1 MNIKT
6 NFVNDLNNKL
16 NLNPNFD
23 DIRNKINVFQYI
35 KEENN
40 NTSLLSL
47 VKTNKTYKIAGLSA
61 LAVVLSLGVV
71 LPIALS
77 DYSGS
82 DISGS
87 EQPMKYPHIF
97 DIYSVRQQNYFANFK
112 VLEIE
117 ETLYYKKDNVDKKYL
132 VVKCEVVED
141 FYKVLESNQ
150 IVYVPFE
157 VYNVDFDIDLL
168 HEWLLNLDSLCICS
182 TIDYKSGNEEFD
194 FSFWNNLIGEKD
206 GSNLKV
212 DIPLKSVSFDIV
224 NTIPIYDGKVDV
236 DTICDMSG
244 GNFSG
249 SWLLH
254 SFIDNQYIKQGMDKD
269 TLFENLRC
277 LYYDQLEERN
287 NNES

>member
-1 MNIKT
+1 MKIKL
-6 NFVNDLNNKL
+6 NFINDLNNKL

-23 DIRNKINVFQYI
+23 DIRNKINVTQYI

-40 NTSLLSL
+40 NTNLLSL
-47 VKTNKTYKIAGLSA
+47 FKTNKTYKIAGLSA
-61 LAVVLSLGVV
+61 LAVVLSLGVI

-77 DYSGS
+77 DYNWG

-87 EQPMKYPHIF
+87 EQPMKYPHVF
-97 DIYSVRQQNYFANFK
+97 DIYSVKQKNYFANFK
-112 VLEIE
+112 VIEIQE
-117 ETLYYKKDNVDKKYL
+117 NLYYKKDNVDKKYL

-157 VYNVDFDIDLL
+157 VYNADFDIDLL
-168 HEWLLNLDSLCICS
+168 REWLLNLDSLCICS
-182 TIDYKSGNEEFD
+182 TIDYDSGNEGFD
-194 FSFWNNLIGEKD
+194 FSFWSNLISEKD
-206 GSNLKV
+206 GSNLEV
-212 DIPLKSVSFDIV
+212 DIPLKGVSFDIV

-244 GNFSG
+244 GHFSG
-249 SWLLH
+249 SRLLH
-254 SFIDNQYIKQGMDKD
+254 LFVDNQYIKQGMDKE

-277 LYYDQLEERN
+277 LYYDQLED
-287 NNES
+287 